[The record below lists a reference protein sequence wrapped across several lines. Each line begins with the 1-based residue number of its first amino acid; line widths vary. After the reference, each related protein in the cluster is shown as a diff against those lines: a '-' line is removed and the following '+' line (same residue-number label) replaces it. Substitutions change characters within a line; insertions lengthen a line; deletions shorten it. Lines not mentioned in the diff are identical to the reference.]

1 MTVDG
6 TGGRC
11 GPRSGV
17 TLVEVLVALMMALA
31 LIGVVGNALPP
42 LLDQVR
48 AVPEEIDI
56 HQRARAASAIVRAAI
71 VTAGAGADLIAAGP
85 LVRHVPG
92 VWPRRLVTDVPG
104 SAFADRV
111 SVVRVPELAPQAPL
125 ASPLAPGDVAVRLS
139 AHPACGVD
147 AACGFRRGDL
157 LIVTGADGA
166 MALGEISAI
175 AGPVL
180 TLVSA
185 VDQAVGLP
193 ADVALVHTTTLMADA
208 ARRQMRRI
216 DDLGPSQPAVE
227 EVVGMRVRYYG
238 SPAPPRHPA
247 VPGVDTC
254 AVAADGAPR
263 LGLLGPVPGPPIE
276 ITVAQLLDGP
286 WCGQGSWQFDAD
298 LLRVRAVRVALK
310 LQAGPASLR
319 GRDPLR
325 FALPG
330 TSWRTTQQVRDLDV
344 DVFVPA
350 PNLAWGF

>member
-1 MTVDG
+1 M
-6 TGGRC
+6 
-11 GPRSGV
+11 
-17 TLVEVLVALMMALA
+17 ALTMALA
-31 LIGVVGNALPP
+31 LIGVVGHVLPP

-48 AVPEEIDI
+48 AVPEEVDI
-56 HQRARAASAIVRAAI
+56 HQRARAAASIVRAA
-71 VTAGAGADLIAAGP
+71 VLTAGAGPDLIGEGP
-85 LVRHVPG
+85 LVRRVPA
-92 VWPRRLVTDVPG
+92 VWPRRLVIDPPG
-104 SAFADRV
+104 SAFADRL
-111 SVVRVPELAPQAPL
+111 SVLWVPELAPQAPL
-125 ASPLAPGDVAVRLS
+125 AAPLASGDVLVRIG

-147 AACGFRRGDL
+147 PSCGFRRGDL
-157 LIVTGADGA
+157 LIVSGRDGA
-166 MALGEISAI
+166 MALGEVAAI
-175 AGPVL
+175 GGPVL
-180 TLVSA
+180 TLVAA
-185 VDQAVGLP
+185 VDQPVNLP
-193 ADVALVHTTTLMADA
+193 ADVARVHTATVMADVV
-208 ARRQMRRI
+208 RRQMRRI

-227 EVVGMRVRYYG
+227 EVVDMRVRYYG
-238 SPAPPRHPA
+238 LPAPPRHPV

-254 AVAADGAPR
+254 AVAADGTPR

-298 LLRVRAVRVALK
+298 LLRVRAVRVALR

-330 TSWRTTQQVRDLDV
+330 TSTRPTQEVRDVDV

>member
-1 MTVDG
+1 MIIEE
-6 TGGRC
+6 TGGAQ
-11 GPRSGV
+11 GPRAGV

-31 LIGVVGNALPP
+31 LIGIVGNALPP

-56 HQRARAASAIVRAAI
+56 HQRTRAASAIVRAAI
-71 VTAGAGADLIAAGP
+71 ITAGAGADLIGDGR
-85 LVRHVPG
+85 LVRRVPA
-92 VWPRRLVTDVPG
+92 VWPRRLITDAPG
-104 SAFADRV
+104 TAFADRV
-111 SVVRVPELAPQAPL
+111 SVLSVPELAPQAPL
-125 ASPLAPGDVAVRLS
+125 AAPLAPGDVVVRLD

-147 AACGFRRGDL
+147 ATCGFRRGHL
-157 LIVTGADGA
+157 LIVTGADGT
-166 MALGEISAI
+166 MALGEVAAV

-180 TLVSA
+180 TLGSA
-185 VDQAVGLP
+185 VDQPVGLP
-193 ADVALVHTTTLMADA
+193 ADVARIHTTTLMADA

-216 DDLGPSQPAVE
+216 DDLGSSQPAVE
-227 EVVGMRVRYYG
+227 EVVSMRIRYYG
-238 SPAPPRHPA
+238 SAAPPRHPA

-263 LGLLGPVPGPPIE
+263 LGLLGPVPGPPVE

-286 WCGQGSWQFDAD
+286 WCGQGRWQFDAD
-298 LLRVRAVRVALK
+298 SLRVRAVRVALR

-330 TSWRTTQQVRDLDV
+330 TSSRATQEVRDVDI